1 MNRSYWPIETRDCS
15 TARVLFFCVDVCEI
29 VSSVLWLFFFFFL
42 AVTHSDSFPSPTPPP
57 PPSPLPPTP
66 PPAQEELMARFI
78 FFFLFIFFFF
88 YFIEHLLSDN
98 HSLLLFA
105 LSPPIELFLYNF
117 LSFPHT
123 PSFVDSFSIFSFESF
138 N

>member
-42 AVTHSDSFPSPTPPP
+42 QSLTLILSLVPHHHLRHHHYHQLHRQHKKNLWPD
-57 PPSPLPPTP
+57 L
-66 PPAQEELMARFI
+66 